1 VEKKSQD
8 AGRRRVKET
17 RRHRCHPD
25 GGPTPYDRLPPRT
38 ARKRRPV
45 AHTRTKQHR
54 ALRRVGTTRRSP
66 ATDMTGSCGGRGGRV
81 RRWRGSVDLV
91 SKIKRKKKVKERAKN
106 HPADDTKA
114 RSLLQRRQLE
124 MNNPAKQKK
133 NT

>member
-1 VEKKSQD
+1 V
-8 AGRRRVKET
+8 
-17 RRHRCHPD
+17 
-25 GGPTPYDRLPPRT
+25 L
-38 ARKRRPV
+38 
-45 AHTRTKQHR
+45 
-54 ALRRVGTTRRSP
+54 
-66 ATDMTGSCGGRGGRV
+66 V